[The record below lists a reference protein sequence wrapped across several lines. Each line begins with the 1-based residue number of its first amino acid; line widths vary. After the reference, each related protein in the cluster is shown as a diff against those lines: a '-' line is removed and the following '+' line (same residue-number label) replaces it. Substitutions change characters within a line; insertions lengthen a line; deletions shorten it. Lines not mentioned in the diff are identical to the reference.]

1 MKTLFQSMQRAVR
14 FMFPRR
20 NLFFATA
27 AVLAVCAAGL
37 TGLTTAAQGVVV
49 QSLPNI
55 VLVHGA
61 WADGS
66 SWSAV
71 IPRLQKAG
79 YKVTAVQL
87 PLTALADDAAR
98 VRTVL
103 AAQSGPTILVGHS
116 FGGAVITKLGPDAP
130 NVAGLVYVAA
140 FAPAE
145 GESMKDLISSGPQP
159 ASAAAIRPDTQGFIS
174 LDPAGFV
181 QFFAPDVDPAQAQVL
196 AAVQK
201 PIAASEF
208 LSEEKFGPPTW
219 KTVPSWYLVTE
230 DDQMI
235 PPPAQ
240 QFMAQRM
247 GATVSSIKS
256 SHVPMLSHPDVVANL
271 IQTAAQA
278 VSGGGA
284 PTIQEATPEPRPQV
298 SVGPDSLTFAPTGK
312 TVRGAFL
319 AYWDA
324 HGGLPIFGYP
334 ISNEMTEQSATDG
347 KPYTVQYFER
357 AVFELHPENQPPYDV
372 LLTRLGSLRY
382 DTLYGGK

>member
-1 MKTLFQSMQRAVR
+1 MKKLINTLQRTTR
-14 FMFPRR
+14 WLFPRR
-20 NLFFATA
+20 NLFFAVAVVLAVGA
-27 AVLAVCAAGL
+27 AVL
-37 TGLTTAAQGVVV
+37 TRSTTAAQGVIV
-49 QSLPNI
+49 QSLPNV

-66 SWSAV
+66 SWNAV
-71 IPRLQKAG
+71 IARLQKEG
-79 YKVTAVQL
+79 YHVTAVQI
-87 PLTALADDAAR
+87 PLTTLADDVAR

-116 FGGAVITKLGPDAP
+116 FGGAVISKLGSDAP
-130 NVAGLVYVAA
+130 HVAGLVYVAA

-159 ASAAAIRPDTQGFIS
+159 ASAAAIRPDAQGFIS

-181 QFFAPDVDPAQAQVL
+181 QFFAPDVDPTQARVL

-208 LSEEKFGPPTW
+208 LSEEKFGLPTW

-298 SVGPDSLTFAPTGK
+298 IVGPDSLTFAPTGK
-312 TVRGAFL
+312 TVRGAFRT
-319 AYWDA
+319 YWDA

-334 ISNEMTEQSATDG
+334 ISDELTEQSATDG

-357 AVFELHPENQPPYDV
+357 AVFELHPENQAPYDV

-382 DTLYGGK
+382 DNLYGSK

>member
-1 MKTLFQSMQRAVR
+1 MKRLFNRLQQVAR
-14 FMFPRR
+14 FLFPRR
-20 NLFFATA
+20 HLFFAAA
-27 AVLAVCAAGL
+27 AVLTVCAVAL
-37 TGLTTAAQGVVV
+37 ASMTAAAQGVVV
-49 QSLPNI
+49 KSLPNV

-71 IPRLQKAG
+71 IARLQKEG

-87 PLTALADDAAR
+87 PLTALADDVAR

-116 FGGAVITKLGPDAP
+116 FGGAVITKLGTDAP
-130 NVAGLVYVAA
+130 NVVGLVYVAA

-159 ASAAAIRPDTQGFIS
+159 ASAAAIRPDAQGFIS
-174 LDPAGFV
+174 LDPEGFV
-181 QFFAPDVDPAQAQVL
+181 QYFAPDVDPVQARIL

-219 KTVPSWYLVTE
+219 KTVPAWYLVTE
-230 DDQMI
+230 NDQMI

-247 GATVSSIKS
+247 GATVSSVAS
-256 SHVPMLSHPDVVANL
+256 SHVPMLSHPEVVANL
-271 IQTAAQA
+271 IMTAAQA

-284 PTIQEATPEPRPQV
+284 PTIQTTPEPRPQV
-298 SVGPDSLTFAPTGK
+298 IAGPDSLTFAPTGK
-312 TVRGAFL
+312 KVRGTFL
-319 AYWDA
+319 AYWNA

-334 ISNEMTEQSATDG
+334 ISDEMREPGATDG

-357 AVFELHPENQPPYDV
+357 AVFELHPENQSPYDV

-382 DTLYGGK
+382 DSLYGGK